1 MSVQNEP
8 VLTAAGVTAVLGG
21 VLGFLVAHGIISNT
35 QASSVTQVLAVVVPL
50 VLPLVLGWIA
60 RSKVTPTVNIPPS
73 NNHPAAAA
81 AWNVTVSPPAPDQT
95 TLNQ

>member
-1 MSVQNEP
+1 MSPVSNEP

-21 VLGFLVAHGIISNT
+21 VLGFLVAHGILSNT

-60 RSKVTPTVNIPPS
+60 RSKVTPTANIPPS

-81 AWNVTVSPPAPDQT
+81 VIFDPPTPSQK
-95 TLNQ
+95 